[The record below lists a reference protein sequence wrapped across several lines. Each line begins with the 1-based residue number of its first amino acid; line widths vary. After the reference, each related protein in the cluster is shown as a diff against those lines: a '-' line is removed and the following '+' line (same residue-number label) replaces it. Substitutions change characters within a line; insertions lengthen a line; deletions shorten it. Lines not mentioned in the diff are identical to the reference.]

1 MVVGHPAERNPSAT
15 IRAMLDHEEKFLFK
29 EEILHLAN
37 AVAEPG
43 ALDNVEDLLTDV
55 ITSPRFDSE
64 VFTLER
70 SLQVMLGPRAGTT
83 LVGLLTVA
91 PEVFDEV
98 AEVRIPSEVHE
109 RLVAWRA
116 RFGLAIDN
124 ALNFLNNPDGIQGHN
139 FATQVA
145 HVEERR
151 VLQGRLTLVRYNNEP
166 QFFVADAGVFLGL
179 VADIMERLGPYLES
193 DAVDAETRQPA
204 PRRDR
209 AHRAQDDRPRLA
221 ARAAVDGRGRRRG
234 PAIAIPADRDPRL
247 CGGAGVLPAR
257 PAGPQGLG
265 RATARV
271 HGPGAGRPLH
281 ADRRPAARVVGA
293 GVPRRDGPGRAA
305 RLPHHRDRLGR
316 RPGDPPRDERDR

>member
-1 MVVGHPAERNPSAT
+1 
-15 IRAMLDHEEKFLFK
+15 MLDHEEKFLFK
-29 EEILHLAN
+29 EEILHLSN

-43 ALDNVEDLLTDV
+43 VLDNVEDLLTDV

-139 FATQVA
+139 FATQIA
-145 HVEERR
+145 HVEDRR

-166 QFFVADAGVFLGL
+166 QFFVADASVFLSL
-179 VADIMERLGPYLES
+179 VADIMERLGPYLEP
-193 DAVDAETRQPA
+193 DAVEAETLARLRDAIQLIERKTASHADASWPRSSRMARGASPVA
-204 PRRDR
+204 PNGPRPD
-209 AHRAQDDRPRLA
+209 AHVYLA
-221 ARAAVDGRGRRRG
+221 ATGQNRGKTTVSLGVLDGFQRRGLSTAFLKPVGQRTIIEDGVPADEDAVLMQQVFGLPRAA
-234 PAIAIPADRDPRL
+234 
-247 CGGAGVLPAR
+247 
-257 PAGPQGLG
+257 
-265 RATARV
+265 
-271 HGPGAGRPLH
+271 
-281 ADRRPAARVVGA
+281 AAR
-293 GVPRRDGPGRAA
+293 
-305 RLPHHRDRLGR
+305 
-316 RPGDPPRDERDR
+316 

>member
-1 MVVGHPAERNPSAT
+1 
-15 IRAMLDHEEKFLFK
+15 MLDHEEKFLFK

-43 ALDNVEDLLTDV
+43 VLDNVEDLLTDV

-139 FATQVA
+139 FSTQVA
-145 HVEERR
+145 HVDDRR

-166 QFFVADAGVFLGL
+166 QFFVADAAVFYGLIADVLDRLVPQTDDETVDSDTLGRIKDAIA
-179 VADIMERLGPYLES
+179 VIERK
-193 DAVDAETRQPA
+193 Q
-204 PRRDR
+204 
-209 AHRAQDDRPRLA
+209 A
-221 ARAAVDGRGRRRG
+221 ARNR
-234 PAIAIPADRDPRL
+234 
-247 CGGAGVLPAR
+247 
-257 PAGPQGLG
+257 
-265 RATARV
+265 T
-271 HGPGAGRPLH
+271 
-281 ADRRPAARVVGA
+281 
-293 GVPRRDGPGRAA
+293 
-305 RLPHHRDRLGR
+305 
-316 RPGDPPRDERDR
+316 

>member
-1 MVVGHPAERNPSAT
+1 MSDLVIPGSARVVAEFGLAALGLHRPGIDVGRRDGFGTDARAGVIASRRRAPVRPMPGAT
-15 IRAMLDHEEKFLFK
+15 IAAMLDHEEKFLFK
-29 EEILHLAN
+29 EEILHLSN

-43 ALDNVEDLLTDV
+43 ILDNVEDLLTDV

-139 FATQVA
+139 FGTQVA
-145 HVEERR
+145 HVDERR

-166 QFFVADAGVFLGL
+166 QFFLADASVFLGL
-179 VADIMERLGPYLES
+179 VTDILERLGPYLEP
-193 DAVDAETRQPA
+193 DAVDQETVARL
-204 PRRDR
+204 RD
-209 AHRAQDDRPRLA
+209 
-221 ARAAVDGRGRRRG
+221 
-234 PAIAIPADRDPRL
+234 AIAL
-247 CGGAGVLPAR
+247 V
-257 PAGPQGLG
+257 
-265 RATARV
+265 
-271 HGPGAGRPLH
+271 
-281 ADRRPAARVVGA
+281 
-293 GVPRRDGPGRAA
+293 
-305 RLPHHRDRLGR
+305 
-316 RPGDPPRDERDR
+316 ERKTGTHS

>member
-1 MVVGHPAERNPSAT
+1 MVVACTGTGYLQPARQASSLRNSSPGAESTPSGAT
-15 IRAMLDHEEKFLFK
+15 IAAMLDHEEKFLFK

-43 ALDNVEDLLTDV
+43 VLDNVEDLLTDV

-98 AEVRIPSEVHE
+98 AEVRIPSELHE

-139 FATQVA
+139 FATQIA

-166 QFFVADAGVFLGL
+166 QFFMADASVFLGL
-179 VADIMERLGPYLES
+179 VADIMERLGPYLEP
-193 DAVDAETRQPA
+193 DAVEAET
-204 PRRDR
+204 
-209 AHRAQDDRPRLA
+209 
-221 ARAAVDGRGRRRG
+221 
-234 PAIAIPADRDPRL
+234 
-247 CGGAGVLPAR
+247 
-257 PAGPQGLG
+257 LG
-265 RATARV
+265 RLRDAIQLIERKTASRT
-271 HGPGAGRPLH
+271 
-281 ADRRPAARVVGA
+281 
-293 GVPRRDGPGRAA
+293 
-305 RLPHHRDRLGR
+305 
-316 RPGDPPRDERDR
+316 

>member
-1 MVVGHPAERNPSAT
+1 
-15 IRAMLDHEEKFLFK
+15 MLDHEEKFLFK

-43 ALDNVEDLLTDV
+43 VLDNVEDLLTDV

-98 AEVRIPSEVHE
+98 AEVRIPSELHE

-139 FATQVA
+139 FATQIA

-166 QFFVADAGVFLGL
+166 QFFMADASVFLGL
-179 VADIMERLGPYLES
+179 VADIMERLGPYLEP
-193 DAVDAETRQPA
+193 DAVETET
-204 PRRDR
+204 
-209 AHRAQDDRPRLA
+209 L
-221 ARAAVDGRGRRRG
+221 
-234 PAIAIPADRDPRL
+234 
-247 CGGAGVLPAR
+247 
-257 PAGPQGLG
+257 
-265 RATARV
+265 
-271 HGPGAGRPLH
+271 
-281 ADRRPAARVVGA
+281 
-293 GVPRRDGPGRAA
+293 A
-305 RLPHHRDRLGR
+305 RLRDAIQLIERKTASRRILGR
-316 RPGDPPRDERDR
+316 RPSSPDRACDRARMPDAPRLSGRHRPEPGQDDGQPRGARRVPATRALDRVHETRRAADRDRGRRAGRRGRRADAAGLRPAPSRSPR